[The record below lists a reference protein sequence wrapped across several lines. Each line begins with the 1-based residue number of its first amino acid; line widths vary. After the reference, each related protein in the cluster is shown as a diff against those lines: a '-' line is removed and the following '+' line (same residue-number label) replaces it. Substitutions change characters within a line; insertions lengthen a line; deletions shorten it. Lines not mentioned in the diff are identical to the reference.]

1 MLFYVYHKSIVMEK
15 SETYFTELVASYFS
29 GEATAGDIQ
38 LLSGWVASDPE
49 KQKQFEEYRR
59 TWTLLEEERIGSR
72 VDIEAEWKEFSSKK
86 TKRSFSFT
94 TAYRIAALVVLLL
107 VPAWFIWRYVSGPE
121 MIRIAAQNGPVGCT
135 LPDGTL
141 ATLKKGA
148 VIEYPGTFSGK
159 TRPVGVSGEVCFEVT
174 HDPEKPFIVE
184 TGNVRVEVLGTVFYV
199 FAPEGQDNIS
209 VILTSGS
216 VATYFKGE
224 KSRKVLL
231 GPGETAEISVAEH
244 SIAKHEGADPNLLAW
259 KTRKMVFENATLEE
273 IVTLLNEVYSSRII
287 IEDRRLA
294 DCRVTATFD
303 GQSLESVLNVIRATL
318 GIVCET
324 TSEGIVISGKA
335 CD

>member
-15 SETYFTELVASYFS
+15 SETYFTELVAGYFS
-29 GEATAGDIQ
+29 GEATAEDIE

-49 KQKQFEEYRR
+49 KQRQFEEYRR
-59 TWTLLEEERIGSR
+59 TWTLMEEERIGSR
-72 VDIEAEWKEFSSKK
+72 VDVESEWKAFSSKK
-86 TKRSFSFT
+86 SKKSFSLA

-121 MIRIAAQNGPVGCT
+121 MIRIAAQSGTLACT

-141 ATLKKGA
+141 ATLNKGA

-159 TRPVGVSGEVCFEVT
+159 TRPVGISGEVCFEVT
-174 HDPEKPFIVE
+174 RDPEKPFIVE

-199 FAPEGQDNIS
+199 NAPEGQDHIS

-224 KSRKVLL
+224 KSQKVLL
-231 GPGETAEISVAEH
+231 EPGEAAEISVAEH
-244 SIAKHEGADPNLLAW
+244 SIARHEAADPNLLAW

-273 IVTLLNEVYSSRII
+273 IVNLLNEVYSARII
-287 IEDRRLA
+287 LSDKRLA
-294 DCRVTATFD
+294 GCRVTATFD
-303 GQSLESVLNVIRATL
+303 GQSLESVLNVLRATL
-318 GIVCET
+318 GIGCET